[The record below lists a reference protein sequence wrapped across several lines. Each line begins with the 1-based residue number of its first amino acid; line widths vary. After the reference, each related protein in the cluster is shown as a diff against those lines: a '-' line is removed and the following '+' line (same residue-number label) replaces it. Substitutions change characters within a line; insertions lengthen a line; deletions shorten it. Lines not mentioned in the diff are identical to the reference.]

1 MEVIGAIQILEI
13 LETNSIPIKILGAD
27 ADIYYAKTIFKIH
40 PPLED
45 IINELI
51 GNQVYKIWGIKVPEI
66 KIIKIENRLL
76 QEYLITNNMI
86 SKYSQFDIEE
96 LFVIGSKE
104 INSQTELDYHNLVL
118 SNKNDFNQ
126 YLDPYKFLDIAF
138 CDVWLANRDRRINNP
153 NLLLVE
159 DQGKIDFVAIDH
171 TQLFGNQTNYKGLK
185 INVMDVSLVNMLI
198 ASKFTKKICNFAE
211 NEVLSK
217 FNIRIIEKINTT
229 LVVLPEV
236 LDSLPSKVGLSKA
249 GKLKIIEIL
258 SNQERNTRISNI
270 LNKLLK

>member
-13 LETNSIPIKILGAD
+13 LETNSIPIKILGTD

-66 KIIKIENRLL
+66 KIIKIENKLL
-76 QEYLITNNMI
+76 QEYLIANNII

-96 LFVIGSKE
+96 LFIIGSKE
-104 INSQTELDYHNLVL
+104 IHNQTELDYHNLVL

>member
-13 LETNSIPIKILGAD
+13 LETNSIPIKILGTD

-185 INVMDVSLVNMLI
+185 INVMDGSLVNMLI

-217 FNIRIIEKINTT
+217 FNSRIIEKINTT

>member
-13 LETNSIPIKILGAD
+13 LETNSIPIKILGTD
-27 ADIYYAKTIFKIH
+27 ADIYYAKTIFKTH

-76 QEYLITNNMI
+76 QEYLIANNMI

-126 YLDPYKFLDIAF
+126 YLDPYKFLDVAF

-217 FNIRIIEKINTT
+217 FNSRIIEKINTT

>member
-1 MEVIGAIQILEI
+1 M
-13 LETNSIPIKILGAD
+13 
-27 ADIYYAKTIFKIH
+27 
-40 PPLED
+40 
-45 IINELI
+45 
-51 GNQVYKIWGIKVPEI
+51 
-66 KIIKIENRLL
+66 
-76 QEYLITNNMI
+76 
-86 SKYSQFDIEE
+86 
-96 LFVIGSKE
+96 
-104 INSQTELDYHNLVL
+104 
-118 SNKNDFNQ
+118 
-126 YLDPYKFLDIAF
+126 
-138 CDVWLANRDRRINNP
+138 
-153 NLLLVE
+153 LVE

>member
-27 ADIYYAKTIFKIH
+27 TDIYYAKTIFKTH

-51 GNQVYKIWGIKVPEI
+51 GNEVYKSWGIRVPDI
-66 KIIKIENRLL
+66 KIIKIENKLL
-76 QEYLITNNMI
+76 QEFLIANNII

-96 LFVIGSKE
+96 LFIIGSKE
-104 INSQTELDYHNLVL
+104 IHNQTELDYHNLVL

-138 CDVWLANRDRRINNP
+138 CDVWLANRGRRINNP

-217 FNIRIIEKINTT
+217 FNSRIIEKINTT

>member
-159 DQGKIDFVAIDH
+159 DLGKIDFVAIDH

>member
-13 LETNSIPIKILGAD
+13 LETNSIPIKILGTD
-27 ADIYYAKTIFKIH
+27 ADIYYAKTIFKTH

>member
-13 LETNSIPIKILGAD
+13 LETNSIPIKILGTD

-76 QEYLITNNMI
+76 QEYLIANNMI

>member
-13 LETNSIPIKILGAD
+13 LETNSIPIKILGTD

-76 QEYLITNNMI
+76 QEYLIANNMI

-217 FNIRIIEKINTT
+217 FNSRIIEKINTT

>member
-13 LETNSIPIKILGAD
+13 LETNSIPIKILGTD

-51 GNQVYKIWGIKVPEI
+51 GNEVYKIWGIKVPEI

-217 FNIRIIEKINTT
+217 FNSRIIEKINTT

>member
-13 LETNSIPIKILGAD
+13 LETNSIPIKILGTD
-27 ADIYYAKTIFKIH
+27 ADIYYAKTIFKTH

-51 GNQVYKIWGIKVPEI
+51 GNEVYKSWGIRVPDI
-66 KIIKIENRLL
+66 KIIKIENKLL
-76 QEYLITNNMI
+76 QEFLIANNII

-96 LFVIGSKE
+96 LFIIGSKE
-104 INSQTELDYHNLVL
+104 IHNQTELDYHNLVL

-217 FNIRIIEKINTT
+217 FNSRIIEKINTT

>member
-13 LETNSIPIKILGAD
+13 LETNSIPIKILGTD

-51 GNQVYKIWGIKVPEI
+51 GNEVYKIWGIKVPEI
-66 KIIKIENRLL
+66 KIIKIENKLL
-76 QEYLITNNMI
+76 QEYLIANNII

-96 LFVIGSKE
+96 LFIIGSKE
-104 INSQTELDYHNLVL
+104 IHNQTELDYHNLVL

-217 FNIRIIEKINTT
+217 FNSRIIEKINTT

>member
-13 LETNSIPIKILGAD
+13 LETNSIPIKILGTD

-217 FNIRIIEKINTT
+217 FNSRIIEKINTT

>member
-13 LETNSIPIKILGAD
+13 LETNSIPIKILGTD

-66 KIIKIENRLL
+66 KIIKIENKLL
-76 QEYLITNNMI
+76 QEYLIANNII

-96 LFVIGSKE
+96 LFIIGSKE
-104 INSQTELDYHNLVL
+104 IHNQTELDYHNLVL

-217 FNIRIIEKINTT
+217 FNSRIIEKINTT